1 MNARLKLEARL
12 VAIRQQREQLRALIE
27 LTEAK
32 QLTTKSIRSLDDL
45 AGVGDEDI
53 RNLTEQLLARLDRVE
68 AESEMVSSRLQNQV
82 EEAIGQSEIEL
93 QLEERRKRL
102 GLSE

>member
-1 MNARLKLEARL
+1 
-12 VAIRQQREQLRALIE
+12 
-27 LTEAK
+27 
-32 QLTTKSIRSLDDL
+32 
-45 AGVGDEDI
+45 
-53 RNLTEQLLARLDRVE
+53 VE